1 MEMTSELILSI
12 KDTII
17 MVSIPTLC
25 AVLIGIPIGSL
36 LYLTRRG
43 SIKENIFIYAPLN
56 IYVNVVRS
64 FPFLIFVVVLIPLTR
79 MVFGTAFGLMP
90 AAFPICFIAVA
101 LYSRFVEQ
109 SFHDVNYGIIE
120 AALSMRASVFQIIW
134 HFLLV
139 EAKSSLVLG
148 LTSSIISF
156 ISYSTV
162 MGIVGGGGIG
172 DYAMRYGY
180 YEYNYKLVYEV
191 VLIMIFIV
199 FTIQFLGNYISKKI
213 DKRRRDF

>member
-1 MEMTSELILSI
+1 MDLELILSI
-12 KDTII
+12 KDTMI
-17 MVSIPTLC
+17 MVLIPTIC
-25 AVLIGIPIGSL
+25 ALLIGIPLGSI
-36 LYLTRRG
+36 LYLSKKG
-43 SIKENIFIYAPLN
+43 SIKENMWIYIPVN
-56 IYVNVVRS
+56 VYINVVRS

-79 MVFGTAFGLMP
+79 LVFGTAFGLLP
-90 AAFPICFIAVA
+90 ASFPICFVAVA
-101 LYSRFVEQ
+101 LYARFVEQ
-109 SFHDVNYGIIE
+109 SFHDVDTGVID
-120 AALSMRASVFQIIW
+120 AALSMKATTFQIIW

-139 EAKSSLVLG
+139 ESRSSLVLG

-180 YEYNYKLVYEV
+180 YEYNYELVYKV

-199 FTIQFLGNYISKKI
+199 FVIQFLGTYISNKLNKK
-213 DKRRRDF
+213 RRDF

>member
-1 MEMTSELILSI
+1 MEINSELILSI

-25 AVLIGIPIGSL
+25 AILIGIPIGSL

-43 SIKENIFIYAPLN
+43 SIKENIFIYGPLN

-79 MVFGTAFGLMP
+79 FVFGTAFGLMP
-90 AAFPICFIAVA
+90 AAFPICLIAVA
-101 LYSRFVEQ
+101 LYGV
-109 SFHDVNYGIIE
+109 IE
-120 AALSMRASVFQIIW
+120 AALAMRANVFQIIW

-139 EAKSSLVLG
+139 ESRSSLVLG

-213 DKRRRDF
+213 DKRRSDF

>member
-139 EAKSSLVLG
+139 EARSSLVLG

-162 MGIVGGGGIG
+162 MG
-172 DYAMRYGY
+172 
-180 YEYNYKLVYEV
+180 KLVEV
-191 VLIMIFIV
+191 V
-199 FTIQFLGNYISKKI
+199 
-213 DKRRRDF
+213 